1 MKKRFFLC
9 TFVVMLFITLVGCSK
24 DEEDVMSI
32 TSSKNIELT
41 SKGTSQINCSDSK
54 ASYSSEDEYVAT
66 VSDKGLITAK
76 RVGETYIEVNGQK
89 SIKVTVNPLIT
100 SFTEPQFLFGATKD
114 EVISKVGSNYS
125 KSTSTGI
132 AYTPSSGKVKGYAY
146 LLKDGKVSAVGM
158 VISTLY
164 MESLTDFLL
173 ERYMPATFSEEN
185 YTALFVN
192 GISLEKTTMLI
203 GEQLYSVSLMN
214 VVYMPYDK
222 NTSKS
227 RSIEQKQDFINQTN
241 ELLKTVLK

>member
-1 MKKRFFLC
+1 MKRFFLC
-9 TFVVMLFITLVGCSK
+9 SIAVVLFTAFVSCSK
-24 DEEDVMSI
+24 DDDDFSI
-32 TSSKNIELT
+32 TSSKDVELS
-41 SKGTSQINCSDSK
+41 SKGTSQITCSDSK

-76 RVGETYIEVNGQK
+76 RIGETYIDVNGQK
-89 SIKVTVNPLIT
+89 AVKVTVKPLVT
-100 SFTEPQFLFGATKD
+100 SFVEPQFLFGATKN

-125 KSTSTGI
+125 NSTSTGI
-132 AYTPSSGKVKGYAY
+132 AYTPSSGKVKGYVY
-146 LLKDGKVSAVGM
+146 LLKDGKVCAVGM
-158 VISTLY
+158 IVSTLY
-164 MESLTDFLL
+164 METLTDFLL

>member
-1 MKKRFFLC
+1 
-9 TFVVMLFITLVGCSK
+9 MLFITLVGCSK

-32 TSSKNIELT
+32 TSSKNVELT
-41 SKGTSQINCSDSK
+41 SKGTSQITCSDSK
-54 ASYSSEDEYVAT
+54 ASYLSEDEYVAT

-76 RVGETYIEVNGQK
+76 RIGETYIDVNSQK
-89 SIKVTVNPLIT
+89 AVKVTVKPLVT
-100 SFTEPQFLFGATKD
+100 SFVEPQFLFGATKN

-125 KSTSTGI
+125 NSTSTGI
-132 AYTPSSGKVKGYAY
+132 AYTPSSGKVKGYVY
-146 LLKDGKVSAVGM
+146 LLKDGKVCAVGM
-158 VISTLY
+158 IVSTLY
-164 MESLTDFLL
+164 METLTDFLL